1 MFRVAIGV
9 ARFALSAWVGAA
21 ALFVVT
27 GIREVRSPELN
38 SSVRDVLVGVR
49 FPAYYL
55 FGFCLV
61 GLGSLATLMAGCLA
75 SSKRTL
81 QFGLAILTV
90 LALLTMVADYIWI
103 YRPLVEMVTPPG
115 QSRPAEFLAYHTAS
129 KWVNLASVS
138 LCAIVAILLC
148 GQRTENTRSLKRL

>member
-1 MFRVAIGV
+1 MFQVAIGV

-27 GIREVRSPELN
+27 GIREVRSPELD
-38 SSVRDVLVGVR
+38 SYVRDVLVGVR

-61 GLGSLATLMAGCLA
+61 GLAAIATLTAGFLA
-75 SSKRTL
+75 SSKRTR
-81 QFGLAILTV
+81 QMGLAILTI
-90 LALLTMVADYIWI
+90 LALVLMVADFVWI
-103 YRPLVEMVTPPG
+103 YEPLVEMITPPG

-148 GQRTENTRSLKRL
+148 GQRTENTPSV

>member
-1 MFRVAIGV
+1 MFRVVIGV

-38 SSVRDVLVGVR
+38 PYVRDVLVGVR

-61 GLGSLATLMAGCLA
+61 GLASMATLIAGFSA
-75 SSKRTL
+75 SSKRTR

-90 LALLTMVADYIWI
+90 LALCAMVADYVWI
-103 YRPLVEMVTPPG
+103 YQPLVEMVTPPG
-115 QSRPAEFLAYHTAS
+115 QNRPAEFLAYHTAS
-129 KWVNLASVS
+129 KWVNLTSVS

-148 GQRTENTRSLKRL
+148 GQRTENTPSA